1 MHRELRTSFRKE
13 NKRFGLSMED
23 TLMMARPPSRNP
35 LQLSRRAAGVGEDTI
50 IAAALVTLSL
60 LTAGCQDGDHTPATP
75 CTPGGPGTIDP
86 GPCEPDPLLTN
97 LDPLWNG
104 NSVDAYDCPILEY
117 TALYGEPDAMIFK
130 AIIYVESRFQY
141 DAVGCTGRGP
151 CCPEIGWS
159 SGECACLGIMQNG
172 PECGAT
178 SGPGLLSNG
187 HPNMQTDPS
196 CVEFENSV
204 FNPAVNIHIGIS
216 IVAGNRVR
224 MKETFPGCTEDQY
237 TLMAVGEYNHYR
249 STQSCTAYNV
259 EYLEAVLEAY
269 NEYSTAAGWPAHPY
283 VAQ

>member
-1 MHRELRTSFRKE
+1 
-13 NKRFGLSMED
+13 
-23 TLMMARPPSRNP
+23 MMVRPRSKNP
-35 LQLSRRAAGVGEDTI
+35 WPPSRRAASVGEDMF
-50 IAAALVTLSL
+50 IAAALVALFF
-60 LTAGCQDGDHTPATP
+60 LTNGCQDGDQTPATP
-75 CTPGGPGTIDP
+75 CTPGGPGTINP
-86 GPCEPDPLLTN
+86 APCDPDPLLTN

-117 TALYGEPDAMIFK
+117 TAEYGEPDAMIFK

-141 DAVGCTGRGP
+141 DAVGCTDRGP

-159 SGECACLGIMQNG
+159 SGECACLGTMQNG

-178 SGPGLLSNG
+178 SGPGLLPNG

-216 IVAGNRVR
+216 IVARNRVR
-224 MKETFPGCTEDQY
+224 MQETFPGCTEDQY

-249 STQSCTAYNV
+249 STQSCTEYNV

-283 VAQ
+283 VVH